1 MEYVWFV
8 QIRRRNPV
16 ESVEYILADTKIH
29 NVVVVG
35 LRA

>member
-1 MEYVWFV
+1 MEYVWFE
-8 QIRRRNPV
+8 QIRRQNP
-16 ESVEYILADTKIH
+16 EKSVEYILADTKIY